1 MGAYRGFLLP
11 SRLVDEL
18 DQHMYMPTAVA
29 VPVLDF
35 ASADGK
41 VVEMVLVGDP
51 AAPVVQINDGRAA
64 KPGTCSSEH

>member
-1 MGAYRGFLLP
+1 VLP

-18 DQHMYMPTAVA
+18 DQHMYMPTSVA
-29 VPVLDF
+29 VPVLNF
-35 ASADGK
+35 TSASGE

-64 KPGTCSSEH
+64 RPGTWTSEH